1 MATELA
7 SAKTKDM
14 MIKANRTQSLI
25 DYKLVSNFERLRSE
39 LQTERYANHLRQQLG
54 FWALPNDR
62 RLPLTFLGR
71 TLGELLD
78 SSFEELYATPGIGQ
92 KKIASLIELLARAV
106 AEDPERLAKQIA
118 GVRLPANA
126 KGIPRIGEPG
136 FDVASVSESQ
146 WVGWRNA
153 VARHGLE
160 NEPLGRYAQTLQ
172 DLPRVL
178 WHTPLKSYL
187 KLSLGEIRDLKTH
200 GEKRVRVVVET
211 FGALSSILS
220 EEKPVEHLAV
230 RIVPRFVQNLETWV
244 KKALRHSEAPSVED
258 LRRHFVNP
266 LLDQILIDA
275 GDQIHWLAECRLG
288 LRGRHSAV
296 RLVAKEMGLTRAR
309 VYQLLNDISDMI
321 AVRWPEGAA
330 LVSELEQ
337 KVQGG
342 RSGRDLELFHSSVEL
357 FFPARRPAEPANGA
371 ASSKLATQ
379 KMPEHARRHA
389 G

>member
-1 MATELA
+1 M
-7 SAKTKDM
+7 
-14 MIKANRTQSLI
+14 I

-39 LQTERYANHLRQQLG
+39 LRTERYANHLRQQLG

-71 TLGELLD
+71 PLGELLN

-118 GVRLPANA
+118 GVRAPANA
-126 KGIPRIGEPG
+126 QASPRIGEPG
-136 FDVASVSESQ
+136 FDVAGVSESQ

-153 VARHGLE
+153 VARHGLQ
-160 NEPLGRYAQTLQ
+160 NESLGRYAQTLQ

-230 RIVPRFVQNLETWV
+230 RIVPRFVQDVEMWL
-244 KKALRHSEAPSVED
+244 KKVLRHSDAPSAED
-258 LRRHFVNP
+258 LRRHFVTP

-288 LRGRHSAV
+288 LRGRNSAV

-309 VYQLLNDISDMI
+309 VYQLLNDISDMM
-321 AVRWPEGAA
+321 AVRWPDGAA
-330 LVSELEQ
+330 LVSELQQ
-337 KVQGG
+337 KVATG
-342 RSGRDLELFHSSVEL
+342 RGGRDLELFQSAVEL
-357 FFPARRPAEPANGA
+357 FFPSRRPAEA
-371 ASSKLATQ
+371 ATSSTSSKLTTQ
-379 KMPEHARRHA
+379 KMPEQSRRHA